1 MKIGFFGA
9 GKVGFTLGKYF
20 RMHGVEVTGYY
31 SRSIQSAQEAA
42 DFTGT
47 QAFAKAGDLTD
58 ASDVLFF
65 TLPDGAL
72 RGFYEELRSETIQN
86 KIFCHC
92 SGALTA
98 RDAFPDIEQYG
109 ATGFSVHP
117 LFAVSDKY
125 HAYEELADVFFTLEG
140 SEERLDFM
148 EMWLKSLALKVKV
161 VAPAVK
167 VKYHC
172 AAALASNYVIALLAL
187 SRRLLAE
194 CGFSPAEAERALMPL
209 FAGNARHIAADGMV
223 AALTGPVERGDL
235 GTIRKHLDC
244 LEPEAAQLYDL
255 LAQELLMTAQA
266 KNPAR
271 DYSSIKEFLLQ
282 SADLKGRFA

>member
-1 MKIGFFGA
+1 MKIGFIGA

-31 SRSIQSAQEAA
+31 SRSIQSAKEAA
-42 DFTGT
+42 DFTRA
-47 QAFAKAGDLTD
+47 QAFTNAEDLLA

-65 TLPDGAL
+65 TLPDGAI
-72 RGFYEELRSETIQN
+72 RDFYEGLRSDEIQD

-92 SGALTA
+92 SGALTTEA
-98 RDAFPDIEQYG
+98 AFPDIEQYG

-125 HAYEELADVFFTLEG
+125 HAYEELADVFFALEG
-140 SEERLDFM
+140 SGEKLAFM
-148 EMWLKSLALKVKV
+148 ETWLRSLELKVKV
-161 VAPAVK
+161 IKPETK

-172 AAALASNYVIALLAL
+172 AAALASNYVIALLSL
-187 SRRLLAE
+187 SQKLLME
-194 CGFSPAEAERALMPL
+194 CGFAADEAERALKPL
-209 FAGNARHIAADGMV
+209 FGGNAGHIMHDGMV

-235 GTIRKHLDC
+235 GTIRKHLAC
-244 LEPEAAQLYDL
+244 LSPSQAKLYSL
-255 LAQELLMTAQA
+255 LAQELLMTAQS
-266 KNPAR
+266 KHPAR
-271 DYSSIKEFLLQ
+271 DYSSIKEYIQ

>member
-20 RMHGVEVTGYY
+20 RMHGVEVIGYY
-31 SRSIQSAQEAA
+31 SHSIQSAKDAA
-42 DFTGT
+42 RFTQS
-47 QAFAKAGDLTD
+47 QAFISTEDLLA

-65 TLPDGAL
+65 TLPDGAI
-72 RGFYEELRSETIQN
+72 RDFYEKLPSEQIQN

-98 RDAFPDIEQYG
+98 EDAFPGIEQYG
-109 ATGFSVHP
+109 AVGFSVHP

-125 HAYEELADVFFTLEG
+125 HAYEELTDVFFTLEG
-140 SEERLDFM
+140 SKEKIAVM
-148 EMWLKSLALKVKV
+148 EAWLKGLDLKLKVIE
-161 VAPAVK
+161 PGVK

-187 SRRLLAE
+187 SQRLLAE
-194 CGFSPAEAERALMPL
+194 CGFSPAEAEEALTPL
-209 FAGNARHIAADGMV
+209 FAGNAQHIAADGMV
-223 AALTGPVERGDL
+223 QALTGPVERGDL
-235 GTIRKHLDC
+235 GTIQKHLDC
-244 LEPEAAQLYDL
+244 LPPDRAQLYGL

-266 KNPAR
+266 KNPTR
-271 DYSSIKEFLLQ
+271 DYSSIKTFLQ
-282 SADLKGRFA
+282 SFDRKGRFK

>member
-31 SRSIQSAQEAA
+31 SRSIQSAMEAA
-42 DFTGT
+42 DFTQS
-47 QAFAKAGDLTD
+47 QAFTDAKDLTA

-65 TLPDGAL
+65 TLPDGAIRDFYGTL
-72 RGFYEELRSETIQN
+72 GFDAIQN
-86 KIFCHC
+86 KILCHC

-98 RDAFPDIEQYG
+98 SEAFPESEQYG

-125 HAYEELADVFFTLEG
+125 HAYEELADVFIALEG
-140 SEERLDFM
+140 SAGKLDFM
-148 EMWLKSLALKVKV
+148 ETWLRGLGLSVKV
-161 VAPAVK
+161 LTADVK

-172 AAALASNYVIALLAL
+172 AAALASNYVIALLSL
-187 SRRLLAE
+187 SRSLLTE
-194 CGFSPAEAERALMPL
+194 CGFTAAEAEAALRPL
-209 FAGNARHIAADGMV
+209 FAGNARHMV
-223 AALTGPVERGDL
+223 DAGLEKALTGPVERGDL
-235 GTIRKHLDC
+235 GTIRKHLAC
-244 LEPEAAQLYDL
+244 LSPEQAQLYRL
-255 LAQELLMTAQA
+255 LAQELVLTAQG

-271 DYSSIKEFLLQ
+271 DYSSIKEFLQ
-282 SADLKGRFA
+282 TADLKGRFA

>member
-20 RMHGVEVTGYY
+20 RMYGVEVIGYY
-31 SRSIQSAQEAA
+31 SHSIQSAKEAA
-42 DFTGT
+42 EFTQS
-47 QAFAKAGDLTD
+47 QAFINAEDLLA

-65 TLPDGAL
+65 TLPDGVI
-72 RGFYEELRSETIQN
+72 RNFYEQLPSEKIQN

-98 RDAFPDIEQYG
+98 GDAFPNIEQYG

-125 HAYEELADVFFTLEG
+125 RAYEELTDVFFALEG
-140 SEERLDFM
+140 SEEKIALM
-148 EMWLKSLALKVKV
+148 ETWLKGLDLKVKV
-161 VAPAVK
+161 IEPGVK

-187 SRRLLAE
+187 SQRLLAE
-194 CGFSPAEAERALMPL
+194 CGFSPAEAEEALTPL
-209 FAGNARHIAADGMV
+209 FAGNAQHIAADGMV
-223 AALTGPVERGDL
+223 QALTGPVERGDL
-235 GTIRKHLDC
+235 GTIQKHLDC
-244 LEPEAAQLYDL
+244 LPPDRAQLYGL

-266 KNPAR
+266 KNPTR
-271 DYSSIKEFLLQ
+271 DYSSIKTFLQ
-282 SADLKGRFA
+282 SFDRKGRFK

>member
-20 RMHGVEVTGYY
+20 RMHGVEVIGYY
-31 SRSIQSAQEAA
+31 SHSIQSANEAA
-42 DFTGT
+42 RFTQS
-47 QAFAKAGDLTD
+47 QAFNSAEDLLA

-65 TLPDGAL
+65 TLPDGAI
-72 RGFYEELRSETIQN
+72 RNFYEKLPSEQIQN

-98 RDAFPDIEQYG
+98 EDAFPGIEQYG
-109 ATGFSVHP
+109 AAGFSVHP

-125 HAYEELADVFFTLEG
+125 HAYEELTDVFFALEG
-140 SEERLDFM
+140 SKEKIVLM
-148 EMWLKSLALKVKV
+148 EAWLKALGLKVKV
-161 VAPAVK
+161 IDPGVK

-187 SRRLLAE
+187 SQRLLAE
-194 CGFSPAEAERALMPL
+194 CGFSPAEAEEALTPL
-209 FAGNARHIAADGMV
+209 FAGNAQHIAADGMV
-223 AALTGPVERGDL
+223 QALTGPVERGDL
-235 GTIRKHLDC
+235 GTIQKHLDC
-244 LEPEAAQLYDL
+244 LPPDRAQLYGL

-266 KNPAR
+266 KNPTR
-271 DYSSIKEFLLQ
+271 DYSSIKTFLQ
-282 SADLKGRFA
+282 SFDRKGRFK